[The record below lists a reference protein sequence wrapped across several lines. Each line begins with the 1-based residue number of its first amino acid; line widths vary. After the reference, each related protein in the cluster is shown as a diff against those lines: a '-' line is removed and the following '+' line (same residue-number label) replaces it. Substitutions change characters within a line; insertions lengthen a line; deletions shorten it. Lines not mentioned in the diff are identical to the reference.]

1 MPYLGDVFIDVIE
14 EFSFD
19 ESAETTDHALEDGEQ
34 ITDHIDF
41 KPITMSLKGI
51 IKDEDE
57 SKRAKL
63 REYMQ
68 KGEVLSFQYVS
79 KLDTCVIT
87 SFQAS
92 YAKGTK
98 DGYTFTMGLKQIR
111 FVQVKNNARVSKS
124 VKRQTKSKTNAGRKQ
139 VKKK

>member
-68 KGEVLSFQYVS
+68 KGEVLSFQ
-79 KLDTCVIT
+79 
-87 SFQAS
+87 
-92 YAKGTK
+92 
-98 DGYTFTMGLKQIR
+98 
-111 FVQVKNNARVSKS
+111 N
-124 VKRQTKSKTNAGRKQ
+124 
-139 VKKK
+139 